1 MKEAPG
7 QVRDEQSGT
16 GPGKMLMGTDV
27 LDSP

>member
-7 QVRDEQSGT
+7 QVRDEQLGA